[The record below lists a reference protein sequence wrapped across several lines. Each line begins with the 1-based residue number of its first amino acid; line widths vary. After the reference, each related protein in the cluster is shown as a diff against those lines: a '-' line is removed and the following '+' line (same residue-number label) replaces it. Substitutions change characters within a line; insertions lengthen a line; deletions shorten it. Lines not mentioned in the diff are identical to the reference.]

1 MLQNLHIQ
9 NYALIEMLD
18 IDFNAGFSV
27 ITGET
32 GAGKSIILGALGMVL
47 GGRSETRSIKVGAT
61 KCVVEATFDLSG
73 IGLDSFFA
81 DNNLD
86 FDGSECVIR
95 RELLQSGKSRAF
107 INDTPVSLGTLKE
120 LSPYLVDIHSQHQ
133 NLLAGDAR
141 FQLGVLDAIAD
152 NEELRI
158 QYKSLFNDW
167 RESVRNLRDF
177 ESHLASEKDNFDYL
191 SFQLHEIDD
200 EHFNADEQE
209 ELEAEQNLLEHA
221 ETIKQELYF
230 ADSVLS
236 SDDNNLCANLNNV
249 VRHLENIANVYSD
262 ADDLKKRL
270 DSCSIELDDIAQEIS
285 SKLEGFHFD
294 VNRLD
299 EVNER
304 LNVIYRLEKKH
315 HVDSLAALLSY
326 AEDIRAKIGNV
337 ENADEKL
344 SELRKNC
351 ERLQKILNETGI
363 KLRKSRIE
371 AATKVESEM
380 QMRLRPLGMPNVQF
394 AIELLPIEPE
404 ENGMDKVSFRF
415 SANKNTPLCDMAEV
429 ASGGEIARVML
440 SLKAMLA
447 GEKRMGTILFDEID
461 TGVSGRIA
469 ETMALMMQEMS
480 RAGRQIISIT
490 HLPQIAALGEYQYKV
505 YKEENDQTTATYICR
520 LSAEERVTEIARL
533 LSGNLVTDAALENA
547 RELLK
552 IR

>member
-152 NEELRI
+152 NEELRT
-158 QYKSLFNDW
+158 QYKSLFNYW

-505 YKEENDQTTATYICR
+505 YKEENDQTTATYICQ